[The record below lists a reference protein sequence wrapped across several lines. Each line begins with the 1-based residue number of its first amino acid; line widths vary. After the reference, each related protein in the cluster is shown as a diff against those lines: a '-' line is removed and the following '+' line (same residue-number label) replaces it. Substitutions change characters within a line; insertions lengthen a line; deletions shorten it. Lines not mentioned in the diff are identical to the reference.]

1 MYSEKYRRNHEFT
14 NMSITIK
21 NTPDTRPQPPLAVQI
36 AEEGTMLE
44 RLLREALTEDEREL
58 LCLIDALVDEVWR
71 LPVGKDRGRLTAKTL
86 RGELRRAF
94 TSHGRSERRFYT
106 AFYDIEK
113 RVFT

>member
-14 NMSITIK
+14 NMSITI
-21 NTPDTRPQPPLAVQI
+21 NTVPSAEPSPPELVAQF
-36 AEEGTMLE
+36 EEGTVLE
-44 RLLREALTEDEREL
+44 QLLRGALTEDEREL
-58 LCLIDALVDEVWR
+58 LYLIDALVDEAWR
-71 LPVGKDRGRLTAKTL
+71 LSTGKAL

-106 AFYDIEK
+106 AFYGIKK

>member
-1 MYSEKYRRNHEFT
+1 MALLAFFDALIQQHPGLPGCLDRS
-14 NMSITIK
+14 
-21 NTPDTRPQPPLAVQI
+21 RPQGVH
-36 AEEGTMLE
+36 
-44 RLLREALTEDEREL
+44 EDEREL
-58 LCLIDALVDEVWR
+58 LCLIDALVDEAWR

>member
-14 NMSITIK
+14 NMSITI
-21 NTPDTRPQPPLAVQI
+21 NTVPSAEPSPPELVAQF
-36 AEEGTMLE
+36 EEGTVLE
-44 RLLREALTEDEREL
+44 QLLRGALTEDEREL
-58 LCLIDALVDEVWR
+58 LCLIDALVDEAWR
-71 LPVGKDRGRLTAKTL
+71 LSTGKAL

-106 AFYDIEK
+106 AFYGIKK

>member
-14 NMSITIK
+14 NMSITI
-21 NTPDTRPQPPLAVQI
+21 NTVPSAEPSPPERVAQF
-36 AEEGTMLE
+36 EEGTVLE
-44 RLLREALTEDEREL
+44 QLLRGAVTEDEREL
-58 LCLIDALVDEVWR
+58 LCLIDALVDEAWR

-94 TSHGRSERRFYT
+94 TSHGRSKRRYYT